1 MNEKGSMYLEVMLAW
16 LIFSL
21 LLLPLLSLSVEL
33 SRDSSTLSQRSEAY
47 WAVTR
52 SMEKWKKGML
62 SMNAETQ
69 EKIRISLTE
78 RNLSEKVME
87 GEFRVEWNS
96 PKGAEEWI
104 VYAYKQATPSLK

>member
-1 MNEKGSMYLEVMLAW
+1 
-16 LIFSL
+16 
-21 LLLPLLSLSVEL
+21 
-33 SRDSSTLSQRSEAY
+33 
-47 WAVTR
+47 
-52 SMEKWKKGML
+52 
-62 SMNAETQ
+62 MNAETH